1 MAKQQLKYVTE
12 KDEPKCVH
20 YFERHFVHLSFWFDW
35 LLLKANMYRNIPY
48 LRKELECSEP
58 IAKKVIWN
66 AYIAAS
72 TGDEDSP
79 VMDAF
84 EGLLHQIPPEELP
97 LYLAHTTIGSNI
109 NDGVSEKKS
118 IKEYKEWLQ
127 EDPEN
132 PIFGNYILLEDF
144 SVVPVPKKP
153 KKPQKKADRTP
164 KKSTSKTSTPKT
176 STKAQKDTPTRKTKA
191 EPKKPTPKKK
201 K

>member
-1 MAKQQLKYVTE
+1 MGKQRLKYVTE

-35 LLLKANMYRNIPY
+35 ILLKANMYRNIPY
-48 LRKELECSEP
+48 LKKELDCSDP

-79 VMDAF
+79 VMEAF
-84 EGLLHQIPPEELP
+84 EGLLQHIPPEELP

-109 NDGVSEKKS
+109 NDGISEKKS

-153 KKPQKKADRTP
+153 KKKADRTP
-164 KKSTSKTSTPKT
+164 KTSTPKT
-176 STKAQKDTPTRKTKA
+176 STKAQKDTPTKQTKA
-191 EPKKPTPKKK
+191 ESKKPTPKKK